1 MRKKAKKNDDWRTR
15 PTYAGLD
22 LKKIATRPGSLDIL
36 QNPSRI
42 ANTYFYP
49 DGRVEVRY
57 E

>member
-1 MRKKAKKNDDWRTR
+1 MKKKVKKTDDWRTR

-49 DGRVEVRY
+49 DGRVEVRH